1 MNTIIFLLWFAE
13 ILRGLTFFLLVAG
26 IVSLA
31 VGAFIWM
38 VNTDD
43 DFHFSDEVRS
53 QIKKLPKRCFIAAI
67 VFFLCVV
74 FLPTKNIIYIAMGLK
89 LGENAAEKIVNSQ
102 KFDKLNQIIDL
113 KLDEILGELQ
123 TKKGD

>member
-13 ILRGLTFFLLVAG
+13 ILKDLTFFLFVAG

-38 VNTDD
+38 INTDGSEPV
-43 DFHFSDEVRS
+43 SDKIKS
-53 QIKKLPKRCFIAAI
+53 QIKKCFIAAI

-74 FLPTKNIIYIAMGLK
+74 FLPTKNLIYIAMGLK
-89 LGENAAEKIVNSQ
+89 IGENTAEKIVNSQ